1 MSLNCPHCQS
11 LVATDAVTG
20 VAPEHCPY
28 CDGLIGDGLMDDTSQ
43 GDRPEVDALA
53 ANHDAPAT
61 DATTE
66 AQIQSGDDAPGQMLT
81 DESPQVEPVSD
92 LDTSALPVLPATAA
106 PKRKK
111 SVRPSFTRP
120 RAISKTTHRALWPGP
135 VVAGLGLVLAL
146 QLVVA
151 DRAPLAA
158 DARWRTTM
166 LRFCH
171 VLRCDIPAW
180 REVSAF
186 TMLNRD
192 VRAHPTAANALR
204 VHAAF
209 RNDAHW
215 PQPWPDLV
223 LTLSDATGRVTGSRS
238 FTAKEYMGDAPTQK
252 LIATGQTANFVLDV
266 AEPAPNTVSFSFDFR

>member
-11 LVATDAVTG
+11 LVAIDAVTG
-20 VAPEHCPY
+20 LAPEHCPY
-28 CDGLIGDGLMDDTSQ
+28 CDGLMGDTSQ

-61 DATTE
+61 DAPTE
-66 AQIQSGDDAPGQMLT
+66 AQIQADDDASGQALA
-81 DESPQVEPVSD
+81 EASPQVEPVSA
-92 LDTSALPVLPATAA
+92 LDTSALPVMSAAAA

-111 SVRPSFTRP
+111 SMRPSFTRP
-120 RAISKTTHRALWPGP
+120 RAISQTTHRARWPKP
-135 VVAGLGLVLAL
+135 VAATLGLVLAL

-151 DRAPLAA
+151 DRASLAA
-158 DARWRTTM
+158 DARWRSTM
-166 LRFCH
+166 LRFCQ

-180 REVSAF
+180 HEVTTF

-215 PQPWPDLV
+215 PQPWPELV

-238 FTAKEYMGDAPTQK
+238 FTAMEYLGDAPTQK